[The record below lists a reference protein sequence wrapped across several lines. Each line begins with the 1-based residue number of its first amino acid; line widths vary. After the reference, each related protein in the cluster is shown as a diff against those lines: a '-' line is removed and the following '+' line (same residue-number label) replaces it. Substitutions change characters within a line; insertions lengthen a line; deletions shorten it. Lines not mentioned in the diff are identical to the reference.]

1 MSIVSIVSIIAQAA
15 LGPVLDVFRDLG
27 GKWINKQISDQQ
39 FKTEVQKA
47 LLLALTNL
55 WSEQGKVII
64 AEINSESPLTR
75 LWRPAVAVS
84 FAFVLF
90 WYAFFVPIAVGW
102 LGAPPLAV
110 GDKLLEW
117 IMTLLTISITGYIG
131 GRSVEKVVDKFIRK
145 G

>member
-1 MSIVSIVSIIAQAA
+1 MSIVSIIAQAA
-15 LGPVLDVFRDLG
+15 LGPVLNVFRDLG

-75 LWRPAVAVS
+75 IWRPAVAVS

>member
-1 MSIVSIVSIIAQAA
+1 MSIVNIIAQAA

-55 WSEQGKVII
+55 WAEQGKVII
-64 AEINSESPLTR
+64 AEINSESTLTR

-84 FAFVLF
+84 FAVVLF

>member
-1 MSIVSIVSIIAQAA
+1 MSIVSIMANAA

-39 FKTEVQKA
+39 FKFEVQKA

-55 WSEQGKVII
+55 WSERGKVII

-75 LWRPAVAVS
+75 MWRPAVAVS

>member
-1 MSIVSIVSIIAQAA
+1 MSIVSIVAQAA
-15 LGPVLDVFRDLG
+15 LGPVLDVFRELG
-27 GKWINKQISDQQ
+27 GKWISKQISDQQ
-39 FKTEVQKA
+39 FKTEVHKA

-75 LWRPAVAVS
+75 MWRPAVAVG

-131 GRSVEKVVDKFIRK
+131 GRSVEKIAEKFSRK